1 MSTDPTAKPSRI
13 SAGLRPFRTAVLRG
27 LGVVAP
33 PLLTLVILLWIVR
46 TVDYYILEPVVTGT
60 GEVLTRELADI
71 RSTLP
76 DAQPT
81 DDSTVFES
89 EGKSFK
95 KLENGQYIPNSVY
108 ESVLRNSPG
117 EPPPDSGQ
125 EAYRRWVD
133 LTFLRPWI
141 VGPVFVVVFVALMY
155 VLGSMFAAGLG
166 RAFWS
171 WLEHGVGR
179 LPFVRAIY
187 SSTKQV
193 TNYVFSDREMEFTRV
208 VAVEYPCRGV
218 WSLAFVTNEGMT
230 DVQAVVKEPMLTIL
244 LPTSPVPVSGYT
256 MLVPKSEVL
265 DVDITVEQAIE
276 YIVSCGVV
284 LPPQQLEAKLISEA
298 PSDRSAR

>member
-1 MSTDPTAKPSRI
+1 MPEAT
-13 SAGLRPFRTAVLRG
+13 
-27 LGVVAP
+27 
-33 PLLTLVILLWIVR
+33 
-46 TVDYYILEPVVTGT
+46 
-60 GEVLTRELADI
+60 
-71 RSTLP
+71 
-76 DAQPT
+76 PT
-81 DDSTVFES
+81 DDPTVFVS
-89 EGKSFK
+89 DGKSFK
-95 KLENGQYIPNSVY
+95 RLENGQYIPLAVY
-108 ESVLRNSPG
+108 DSLAQKAPG

-141 VGPVFVVVFVALMY
+141 VGPVFVVVFIALMY
-155 VLGSMFAAGLG
+155 LLGSMFAAGLG
-166 RAFWS
+166 RAFWN

-218 WSLAFVTNEGMT
+218 WSLAFVTNEGMS
-230 DVQAVVKEPMLTIL
+230 DVQAVAKEPMLTIL

-265 DVDITVEQAIE
+265 DVDITVEEAIE

-284 LPPQQLEAKLISEA
+284 LPEGQLEARLTQETG
-298 PSDRSAR
+298 

>member
-1 MSTDPTAKPSRI
+1 MSTEPTANTSRI

-46 TVDYYILEPVVTGT
+46 TVDYYILEPVVTGARD
-60 GEVLTRELADI
+60 VLTRQLSDI
-71 RSTLP
+71 RSNLP

-81 DDSTVFES
+81 EDPTVS
-89 EGKSFK
+89 VSDGKAYK
-95 KLENGQYIPNSVY
+95 RLENGQYIPLSVY
-108 ESVLRNSPG
+108 ESVLAKTPDDA
-117 EPPPDSGQ
+117 PPTNGP
-125 EAYRRWVD
+125 EAYRRWVNV
-133 LTFLRPWI
+133 TFLLPWI

-166 RAFWS
+166 RAFWN

-284 LPPQQLEAKLISEA
+284 LPEQQLEAKLIHGQT
-298 PSDRSAR
+298 SDRAAQ

>member
-1 MSTDPTAKPSRI
+1 MSTDPTVKPSRI
-13 SAGLRPFRTAVLRG
+13 AAGLRPFRTAVLRG
-27 LGVVAP
+27 LGVVAA

-46 TVDYYILEPVVTGT
+46 TVDYYILEPVVAGT
-60 GEVLTRELADI
+60 KEVLSRELADI
-71 RSTLP
+71 RSNLP
-76 DAQPT
+76 EATPT
-81 DDSTVFES
+81 DDPTVFVS
-89 EGKSFK
+89 DGKSFK
-95 KLENGQYIPNSVY
+95 RLENGQYIPLAVY
-108 ESVLRNSPG
+108 DSLAQKSTG

-141 VGPVFVVVFVALMY
+141 VGPVFVVVFIALMY
-155 VLGSMFAAGLG
+155 LLGSMFAAGLG
-166 RAFWS
+166 RAFWN

-218 WSLAFVTNEGMT
+218 WSLAFVTNEGMS
-230 DVQAVVKEPMLTIL
+230 DVQAVAKEPMLTIL

-265 DVDITVEQAIE
+265 DVDITVEEAIE

-284 LPPQQLEAKLISEA
+284 LPEGQLEARLTQETG
-298 PSDRSAR
+298 